1 MDAEII
7 SVGTELLL
15 GQITDTNR
23 PYIAK
28 HLSGLGLASYHQS
41 IVGDN
46 YQRMYDEMAQANS
59 RSDLVILIGG
69 LGPTE
74 DDLTKQVA
82 ADVLGKSLVDNDQ
95 AMAKV
100 ENWHRDTGVT
110 MVPSNRLQAQYIE
123 GGQPIKNDIGFAI
136 GSYYQNENGA
146 DFLLLPGPPW
156 ELEPMFDKYVLPLL
170 QSVYSPEQVMSSLVL
185 RYYGIGESRLE
196 TELRP
201 LIDTQTNPTIA
212 TYAKKHEVTVRLTAQ
227 ATTKQDAD
235 ALNEALAEQVNAI
248 VGDYLYGYGDANS
261 LAAMTNQALTE
272 HNLTVSVADAYTNW
286 AIADQL
292 DPAQLRQDLDLA
304 ATIMGEQVPNAEAA
318 ADLAETLQVAAGGDI
333 VLTVLPSINNPEV
346 SMTDTNF
353 TNELVH
359 IGLKYKDNDAQSF
372 TRTLGRAHRE
382 NIDTISFVGL
392 DTIRRTALNLPLL
405 NRK

>member
-23 PYIAK
+23 PYVAK
-28 HLSGLGLASYHQS
+28 HLSELGLASYHQS

-46 YQRMYDEMAQANS
+46 YKRMYDEMDQANR

-82 ADVLGKSLVDNDQ
+82 ADVLGQGLVDDAQ

-110 MVPSNRLQAQYIE
+110 MVPSNRLQAKYIE
-123 GGQPIKNDIGFAI
+123 GGQSIKNDVGFAV

-170 QSVYSPEQVMSSLVL
+170 QSVYSPEQVMESLVL

-196 TELRP
+196 TDLRP

-227 ATTKQDAD
+227 AATKTEAE
-235 ALNEALAEQVNAI
+235 ALNQDLAQQVNNI
-248 VGDYLYGYGDANS
+248 VGSYLYGYGDDNS
-261 LAAMTNQALTE
+261 LAAMTNEALTE
-272 HNLTVSVADAYTNW
+272 NNLTVSVADAYTDGE
-286 AIADQL
+286 IVDQL
-292 DPAQLRQDLDLA
+292 VPIQLRQDLDLD
-304 ATIMGEQVPNAEAA
+304 ATIMGKQVPSAEAA
-318 ADLAETLQVAAGGDI
+318 ADLAETLHVDTDGDI
-333 VLTVLPSINNPEV
+333 VLTILPSVNNPEV
-346 SMTDTNF
+346 SMTNPDF
-353 TNELVH
+353 TNEVVH
-359 IGLKYKDNDAQSF
+359 VGLKFKEQPAQSF
-372 TRTLGRAHRE
+372 TRTLGRAHRD
-382 NIDTISFVGL
+382 NMDTISFVGL
-392 DTIRRTALNLPLL
+392 DTIRRTALGLPLL